1 MFLTICMH
9 LFGWLSEGGGNFLNL
24 LQKEG
29 VPRRGEGFP
38 QKREV
43 SFLEE
48 TMACWWVLSPGYS
61 TCDMGQAQ
69 GTNSTI
75 LPTSD
80 IRTERCPGYGVS
92 FMTKY

>member
-1 MFLTICMH
+1 MSVVNSELCLKVKRVMLIMSSIDLVEYETKPSFKMFLTICMH

-38 QKREV
+38 QKRGI

-48 TMACWWVLSPGYS
+48 TMAC
-61 TCDMGQAQ
+61 
-69 GTNSTI
+69 
-75 LPTSD
+75 
-80 IRTERCPGYGVS
+80 
-92 FMTKY
+92 

>member
-1 MFLTICMH
+1 MSVVNSELCLKVKRVMLIMSSIDLVYSETKPSFKMFLTICMH

-48 TMACWWVLSPGYS
+48 TMAC
-61 TCDMGQAQ
+61 
-69 GTNSTI
+69 
-75 LPTSD
+75 
-80 IRTERCPGYGVS
+80 
-92 FMTKY
+92 